1 MNKPLLNMYLNI
13 LATSRSVFHSEAD
26 FQHEL
31 ACLLNQHGH
40 SVRLEK
46 PFFMS
51 GNHIPN
57 GSLRSELDIEIDGT
71 CALELKY
78 KTHSLKCLIQD
89 EAFELK
95 NQGAQNL
102 GRFDVLDDAR
112 KVHWLKT
119 DPTNKIE
126 TGFTIFL
133 TNDDKYWL
141 DNAQGTMSEEFSL
154 EDGRAFLAGDVLN
167 WVGNPTANSA
177 GTKRLPPYA
186 PIHIQFNQNVNWEF
200 YSDCSPYANQ
210 LERNKIFKFF
220 VLEV

>member
-1 MNKPLLNMYLNI
+1 MNKATLTNYLLELSQ
-13 LATSRSVFHSEAD
+13 SRPIFHSEAD

-31 ACLLNQHGH
+31 ACLLNRHEH

-46 PFFMS
+46 PFTIS

-57 GSLRSELDIEIDGT
+57 GYLRTELDIEIDGT

-78 KTHSLKCLIQD
+78 KTHALKCLVQN

-102 GRFDVLDDAR
+102 GRFDLLDDAR

-119 DPTNKIE
+119 APSNKIAK
-126 TGFTIFL
+126 GFTIFL
-133 TNDDKYWL
+133 TNDDKYWR

-154 EDGRAFLAGDVLN
+154 EHERTLRPGSVLN
-167 WVGNPTANSA
+167 WVGNPTANSV
-177 GTKRLPPYA
+177 GSNRLPPYA
-186 PIHIQFNQNVNWEF
+186 PIHIQFGENVNWEF
-200 YSDCSPYANQ
+200 YSDCSRYANQ

-220 VLEV
+220 ILEV